1 MVVIATINWKTFFS
15 FICSI
20 LDNATY
26 VPKSMN
32 YYELTIS
39 IGVHQ
44 SVVYKVD
51 VVNNRLLEVLIKEE
65 MGWTR
70 ERREGGW

>member
-1 MVVIATINWKTFFS
+1 
-15 FICSI
+15 
-20 LDNATY
+20 
-26 VPKSMN
+26 MN